1 MKKLAK
7 ISIICGAIPILFF
20 LLLLIGI
27 VGGGSS
33 EVIPADEELAGKYQV
48 IGHELGVD
56 WTWIMLIDMY
66 MSIEAGEPELNSQ
79 NPVATALNCIKLRVD
94 LYEYDDFDDEGG
106 EWIYQETVYYS
117 GLVEISGYLGLSQ
130 DVGDLSI
137 VLKAVQDKQCQEE
150 RISIEAF
157 DNIDEVL
164 QLYYN
169 FGESIKNEI
178 WEFIE
183 SEYLIELYGNPYGEY
198 LGGSWGDYEIG
209 DLQYPEIGMQIPLY
223 YQYQE
228 PWRSVKFGGGTV
240 SSSGCSVTSMAMV
253 FSYLRGKTITP
264 PDLIAWTENRYYVH
278 PAGQSWAIFP
288 DTANQ
293 WNIQCN
299 NLGNSITAAMA
310 ALADGKPVIARCG
323 SGTFTKQGHFIVL
336 RGITEDGQ
344 ILVNDPNDNSTKGFF
359 YKSFSPALFQREA
372 TNYWCFDY

>member
-1 MKKLAK
+1 MKKIAK

-48 IGHELGVD
+48 IGHELGID

-66 MSIEAGEPELNSQ
+66 KSIEAGESELKSQ
-79 NPVATALNCIKLRVD
+79 NPVATALNCIRLRVD
-94 LYEYDDFDDEGG
+94 LYEYDSDDNK
-106 EWIYQETVYYS
+106 WIYQETVYYS
-117 GLVEISGYLGLSQ
+117 GLAEISGYLELSQ

-137 VLKAVQDKQCQEE
+137 VLKSVQDKQCQEE

-164 QLYYN
+164 QLYYD
-169 FGESIKNEI
+169 FDESIRSEI

-183 SEYLIELYGNPYGEY
+183 SGYLIELYGNPYGEY

-209 DLQYPEIGMQIPLY
+209 DLQFPEIGMKIPLY

-240 SSSGCSVTSMAMV
+240 TSSGCSVTSMAMV
-253 FSYLRGKTITP
+253 FSYLKGKTITP
-264 PDLIAWTENRYYVH
+264 PDLIAWTGNRYYSD
-278 PAGQSWAIFP
+278 PDGQRWEIFP

-299 NLGNSITAAMA
+299 DLGNSITAAMA
-310 ALADGKPVIARCG
+310 ALADGKPVIASCVK
-323 SGTFTKQGHFIVL
+323 GTFTRRGHFIVL
-336 RGITEDGQ
+336 RGITEEGQ
-344 ILVNDPNDNSTKGFF
+344 LLVNDPNDNSAKGFF
-359 YKSFSPALFQREA
+359 YKSFSPAMIQREVK
-372 TNYWCFDY
+372 NYWSFDY

>member
-7 ISIICGAIPILFF
+7 IAAICGTIPIIFF

-27 VGGGSS
+27 VGSGTSAI
-33 EVIPADEELAGKYQV
+33 IPADEELAGKYQA

-66 MSIEAGEPELNSQ
+66 KCMESGELELESQ
-79 NPVATALNCIKLRVD
+79 NPVSTALNCIKLRVD
-94 LYEYDDFDDEGG
+94 LYEHEEHEDEGG
-106 EWIYQETVYYS
+106 GWAYRETVYYS
-117 GLVEISGYLGLSQ
+117 GLAEISGYLELSR
-130 DVGDLSI
+130 DTGDLSV
-137 VLKAVQDKQCQEE
+137 VLKAIHDKQRREE

-164 QLYYN
+164 QRYYDFN
-169 FGESIKNEI
+169 EDIRNEI
-178 WEFIE
+178 WKFIE
-183 SEYLIELYGNPYGEY
+183 SEYLIALYGNPYGEY
-198 LGGSWGDYEIG
+198 LGGAWGDYEVG
-209 DLQYPEIGMQIPLY
+209 DLQYPQIGMQIPLY

-264 PDLIAWTENRYYVH
+264 PDLISWTGNRYYVH

-293 WNIQCN
+293 WNIQCV

-323 SGTFTKQGHFIVL
+323 RGTFTRQGHFIVL

-344 ILVNDPNDNSTKGFF
+344 ILVNDPNDNGTKGFF
-359 YKSFSPALFQREA
+359 NKSFSPALFQREA